1 MTKQGEKKESQL
13 TIATREHF
21 IKRMAEGNPIHN
33 WFPYHVE
40 QVQKW
45 ALKILDYYPN
55 VDREIVLLA
64 VWLHDIGQENKENFA
79 THEIFSEEET
89 RKFLGSNGVDQ
100 EKIDKVAHC
109 VRTHR
114 CKKDAMPETDEAKI
128 VAAADS
134 ASHITDIV
142 YIHMLNDGNSKKS
155 VLDKL
160 ERDIRD
166 IQLLP
171 KPIQEQLIPL
181 QNAWKELINV
191 FPVDN

>member
-1 MTKQGEKKESQL
+1 MPEQGKIKESQL
-13 TIATREHF
+13 VTATREHF

-33 WFPYHVE
+33 WFQHHVE

-55 VDREIVLLA
+55 ADREVVLLA

-79 THEIFSEEET
+79 THEIFSEKEA
-89 RKFLGSNGVDQ
+89 RRFLGSNGVDQ
-100 EKIDKVAHC
+100 EKIDKVARC

-114 CKKDAMPETDEAKI
+114 CKEDAMPESDEAKI
-128 VAAADS
+128 LASADS

-142 YIHMLNDGNSKKS
+142 YIHMLNDDNSKES
-155 VLDKL
+155 VLSKL

-166 IQLLP
+166 IQSLP
-171 KPIQEQLIPL
+171 NPLKEQLVPL
-181 QNAWKELINV
+181 QNAWKELINA
-191 FPVDN
+191 FPEQ